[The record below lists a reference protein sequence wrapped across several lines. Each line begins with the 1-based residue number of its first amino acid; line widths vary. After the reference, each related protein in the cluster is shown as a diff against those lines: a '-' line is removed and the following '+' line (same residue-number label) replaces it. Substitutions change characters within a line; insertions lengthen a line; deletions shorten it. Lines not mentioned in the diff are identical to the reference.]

1 MHAPE
6 MNIEQN
12 FDLSTLSPSA
22 LNDIYDRTI
31 EELRKCAKI
40 IPDNVLDEENADKIE
55 VSLLECEMSVLRF
68 ASQVPLRSKGDINDL
83 MDIWTKA
90 SGVNSGEDIRPT
102 DKIAM
107 NIFRHLSGEL
117 DWMSDRV

>member
-40 IPDNVLDEENADKIE
+40 IPDNVLDEEL
-55 VSLLECEMSVLRF
+55 SL
-68 ASQVPLRSKGDINDL
+68 IH
-83 MDIWTKA
+83 I
-90 SGVNSGEDIRPT
+90 
-102 DKIAM
+102 
-107 NIFRHLSGEL
+107 
-117 DWMSDRV
+117 